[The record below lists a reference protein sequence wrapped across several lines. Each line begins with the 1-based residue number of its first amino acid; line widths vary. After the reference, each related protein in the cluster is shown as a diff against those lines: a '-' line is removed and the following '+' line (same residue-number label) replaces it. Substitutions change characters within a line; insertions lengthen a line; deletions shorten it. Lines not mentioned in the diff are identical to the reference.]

1 VACLGEDRKMYK
13 VLVGKGKGK
22 RLLRRLRH
30 RWEEGIRMD
39 LKETGWEVGGVTGGG
54 LLCIW

>member
-13 VLVGKGKGK
+13 VLVGKGEGK

-30 RWEEGIRMD
+30 RWEEGIR
-39 LKETGWEVGGVTGGG
+39 KETGWGVGG
-54 LLCIW
+54 WS